1 MKKEDLKR
9 YLQFLLVIIASGSI
23 FPLVYLKAQYQETI
37 LAVYD
42 MSIQQLNSIFVI
54 MGFVF
59 VLGYF
64 PSGILSDKFSAKG
77 MLVLSLLGTAAGGV
91 WFAQVPS
98 YTSIVII
105 FSMWGFFTGVTFWGA
120 HLKVVKMLA
129 KPSEEGRFF
138 GILDGGKGLIEAV
151 LASIALAIFTATLGG
166 STEGVVLEEALLAV
180 VYMYI
185 AVLVIAAVLVIIC
198 VKEVKTEGAEVADAE
213 KKDNKF
219 KFSDVGKIFK
229 NKYVYYQGIIVFAG
243 YTLFWTN
250 YYFSGYL
257 QTNLEISLGTAGTI
271 MVAVLWMRPIGGTL
285 GGVMADKI
293 GNVKTIRIVLT
304 AGCIGLLVLS
314 FAPTSLPTMF
324 FAGAVVVSGLVFYM
338 IRATFWTLLG
348 ESNIEPVIMGTAIGV
363 ISVMGFVPD
372 IILPYV
378 HTFWTN
384 MFGPAGGNIGYFVT
398 SVVIGAVGIIAT
410 VLYSRSRKA
419 DKERMENK

>member
-9 YLQFLLVIIASGSI
+9 YLQFLLVIVASGSI

-42 MSIQQLNSIFVI
+42 MSIQQLNTIFVI

-59 VLGYF
+59 VIGYF

-98 YTSIVII
+98 YTSIIII

-151 LASIALAIFTATLGG
+151 LASIALTIFTTVLGG
-166 STEGVVLEEALLAV
+166 STEGVILEDALLSV

-185 AVLVIAAVLVIIC
+185 AVLVVAAVLVIIF
-198 VKEVKTEGAEVADAE
+198 VKEVKTETPEASGEE
-213 KKDNKF
+213 ESKF
-219 KFSDVGKIFK
+219 QFSDVSKIFK

-243 YTLFWTN
+243 YTLFWAN

-257 QTNLEISLGTAGTI
+257 QTNLKMSFETAGTI
-271 MVAVLWMRPIGGTL
+271 MVVFLWMRPIGGTL
-285 GGVMADKI
+285 GGIMADKI
-293 GNVKTIRIVLT
+293 GNVQTIRIVLT
-304 AGCIGLLVLS
+304 AGCIGLAVLA
-314 FAPTSLPTMF
+314 FAPSTLPVSF
-324 FAGAVVVSGLVFYM
+324 FAGTVVISGLVFYM

-348 ESNIEPVIMGTAIGV
+348 ESNIEPMIMGTAIGV

-378 HTFWTN
+378 HTYFTN
-384 MFGPAGGNIGYFVT
+384 LLGPEGGNLGYFVT
-398 SVVIGAVGIIAT
+398 SLVIGAVGIFMT
-410 VLYSRSRKA
+410 VLYARSRKLDQA
-419 DKERMENK
+419 KLENK

>member
-1 MKKEDLKR
+1 MNKSDLKR
-9 YLQFLLVIIASGSI
+9 YLQFLLVIVASGAI

-37 LAVYD
+37 LMVYD
-42 MSIQQLNSIFVI
+42 MSIQQLNTIFVI

-59 VLGYF
+59 VIGYF

-77 MLVLSLLGTAAGGV
+77 MLVLSLLGTAAGGI

-98 YTSIVII
+98 YGAIIVI

-151 LASIALAIFTATLGG
+151 LASIALAIFTAVLGG
-166 STEGVVLEEALLAV
+166 SDDGVIMEEALLSV

-185 AVLVIAAVLVIIC
+185 AVLVAAAVLVIIF
-198 VKEVKTEGAEVADAE
+198 VKEVKTENTEVTSEAKE
-213 KKDNKF
+213 ESKF

-257 QTNLEISLGTAGTI
+257 QTNLEISLEAAGTI
-271 MVAVLWMRPIGGTL
+271 MVIILWMRPIGGTL
-285 GGVMADKI
+285 GGIMADKI

-314 FAPTSLPTMF
+314 LAPASLPVTF
-324 FAGAVVVSGLVFYM
+324 FSGAAIISGLVFYM

-348 ESNIEPVIMGTAIGV
+348 ESNIEPMIMGTAIGV

-384 MFGPAGGNIGYFVT
+384 MFGAAGGNTGYFIT
-398 SVVIGAVGIIAT
+398 SVCIGAVGIVAT
-410 VLYSRSRKA
+410 VLYSRSRKL
-419 DKERMENK
+419 DKQKSEGK